1 MLKTQKD
8 KKLDNSFSTNNKTNN
23 KKNIIVGLS
32 GGVDSSLSA
41 ALLVENG
48 WNVEGLTLWLMKG
61 QGSCCSEGLVDAAG
75 LCEDLGIH
83 HQIIDSREIFE
94 REVIKKT
101 TESYEKGFTPLPCSM
116 CNKNVKFEEML
127 NYAINKKEFTH
138 IATGHYARIK
148 KSSPTEIIDVDGCKF
163 KDFILLRGADKNKDQ
178 SYFLYCLTQEVLS
191 RLKFPLGE
199 MKKEETRKQALRLGL
214 RNAQKPESQDLCLVE
229 HYGSMRKFI
238 DEHIE
243 SKEGEI
249 MHVNG
254 KVLGTHNGIQ
264 HFTVGQRKGLGIA
277 WAEPLYVKS
286 LDREKNIVYV
296 ADKSDLLKKEA
307 IINNVN
313 WVSIEEPEQEIK
325 VEAQIRYRSH
335 PVKGTLIP
343 LKTSD
348 NQTKSFKLIFDESQS
363 SVTPGQAAVFYNGE
377 ILLGGGLIN
386 YFSKNI

>member
-1 MLKTQKD
+1 MLKIQKD
-8 KKLDNSFSTNNKTNN
+8 KKLENFFSSNNKTKK

-41 ALLVENG
+41 ALLVERG

-75 LCEDLGIH
+75 LCEDLGINH
-83 HQIIDSREIFE
+83 KIIDSREIFE

-127 NYAINKKEFTH
+127 NYAINKKEFTN

-148 KSSPTEIIDVDGCKF
+148 KSSYAEKFDYKGFKF
-163 KDFILLRGADKNKDQ
+163 KDFLLLRGADKNKDQ
-178 SYFLYCLTQEVLS
+178 SYFLYCLTQELLS
-191 RLKFPLGE
+191 RLEFPLGE
-199 MKKEETRKQALRLGL
+199 MKKEETRKEALRLGL
-214 RNAQKPESQDLCLVE
+214 RTAQKPESQDLCLVE
-229 HYGSMRKFI
+229 HYGSMQRFI
-238 DEHIE
+238 DKHIE
-243 SKEGEI
+243 PNEGEI
-249 MHVNG
+249 VHVNG

-277 WAEPLYVKS
+277 WPEPLYVKS

-296 ADKSDLLKKEA
+296 ADKNDLFKKEA
-307 IINNVN
+307 KINKVN
-313 WVSIEEPEQEIK
+313 WVSIEEPKQRIE
-325 VEAQIRYRSH
+325 VEAQIRYRSN

-343 LKTSD
+343 LKNEDVT
-348 NQTKSFKLIFDESQS
+348 NKSFKLVFEESQS
-363 SVTPGQAAVFYNGE
+363 SVTPGQAAVFYKDE

-386 YFSKNI
+386 

>member
-8 KKLDNSFSTNNKTNN
+8 KKLENFFSSNNKTKK

-41 ALLVENG
+41 ALLVERG

-75 LCEDLGIH
+75 LCEDLGINH
-83 HQIIDSREIFE
+83 KIIDSREIFE

-127 NYAINKKEFTH
+127 NYAISKKDFTH

-148 KSSPTEIIDVDGCKF
+148 KSSYAEKLDYKSFVF
-163 KDFILLRGADKNKDQ
+163 KDFLLLRGADENKDQ
-178 SYFLYCLTQEVLS
+178 SYFLYSLSQEVLS
-191 RLKFPLGE
+191 RLEFPLGE
-199 MKKEETRKQALRLGL
+199 MKKEETRKEALRLGL
-214 RNAQKPESQDLCLVE
+214 RTAEKPESQDLCLVE
-229 HYGSMRKFI
+229 HYGSMQRINAK
-238 DEHIE
+238 HIE
-243 SKEGEI
+243 PKEGEI
-249 MHVNG
+249 VHVNG

-277 WAEPLYVKS
+277 WPEPLYVKS

-296 ADKSDLLKKEA
+296 ADKSDLFNKEA
-307 IINNVN
+307 IISKVN
-313 WVSIEEPEQEIK
+313 WVSIEEPKQEIE

-343 LKTSD
+343 LKNLD
-348 NQTKSFKLIFDESQS
+348 NPTTTFKLIFEESQS
-363 SVTPGQAAVFYNGE
+363 SVTPGQAAVFYKGE

-386 YFSKNI
+386 

>member
-8 KKLDNSFSTNNKTNN
+8 KKLQNCFSDNNKTNR

-41 ALLVENG
+41 ALLVESG

-75 LCEDLGIH
+75 LCEDLRIQH
-83 HQIIDSREIFE
+83 KIIDSREIFE
-94 REVIKKT
+94 REVINKT

-148 KSSPTEIIDVDGCKF
+148 KSSSTKMLDCEGYKF
-163 KDFILLRGADKNKDQ
+163 KDFLLLRGADENKDQ
-178 SYFLYCLTQEVLS
+178 SYFLYCLTQELLS

-199 MKKEETRKQALRLGL
+199 MKKEDTRKEALRLGL
-214 RNAQKPESQDLCLVE
+214 RTAQKPDSQDLCLVE
-229 HYGSMRKFI
+229 HYGSMQKFI
-238 DEHIE
+238 DKHIE
-243 SKEGEI
+243 TKEGDI
-249 MHVNG
+249 MHVSG
-254 KVLGTHNGIQ
+254 EVLGTHNGIQ
-264 HFTVGQRKGLGIA
+264 HFTIGQRKGLGIA
-277 WAEPLYVKS
+277 WEEPLYVKS

-296 ADKSDLLKKEA
+296 ASKSDLFKKEA
-307 IINNVN
+307 IIKKVN
-313 WVSIEEPEQEIK
+313 WVSIEEPKQEIE

-343 LKTSD
+343 MKNLD
-348 NQTKSFKLIFDESQS
+348 NPTTIFKLIFKESQS
-363 SVTPGQAAVFYNGE
+363 SVTPGQAAVFYKGE

-386 YFSKNI
+386 

>member
-1 MLKTQKD
+1 MLNTQKD
-8 KKLDNSFSTNNKTNN
+8 KKLENCFSTNNKTIK

-41 ALLVENG
+41 ALLIENG

-83 HQIIDSREIFE
+83 HEIIDSRAIFE

-101 TESYEKGFTPLPCSM
+101 TEGYEKGFTPLPCSM

-127 NYAINKKEFTH
+127 NYATNKKEFTH

-148 KSSPTEIIDVDGCKF
+148 KSSTIENLDCKDLKF
-163 KDFILLRGADKNKDQ
+163 KDFLLLRGADRNKDQ
-178 SYFLYCLTQEVLS
+178 SYFLYSLSQEVLS

-199 MKKEETRKQALRLGL
+199 MKKEETRKEALRLGL
-214 RNAQKPESQDLCLVE
+214 RTAQKQESQDLCLVE
-229 HYGSMRKFI
+229 HYGSMQRFI
-238 DEHIE
+238 DKHIKP
-243 SKEGEI
+243 KEGEI
-249 MHVNG
+249 IHVNG
-254 KVLGTHNGIQ
+254 EIVGTHNGIQ

-277 WAEPLYVKS
+277 WPEPLYVKS
-286 LDREKNIVYV
+286 LDKDKNIVYV
-296 ADKSDLLKKEA
+296 ANKSDLLEKEA
-307 IINNVN
+307 IISNVN
-313 WVSIEEPEQEIK
+313 WVSIEEPKQEIE
-325 VEAQIRYRSH
+325 VEAQIRYRSE

-343 LKTSD
+343 LKQSD
-348 NQTKSFKLIFDESQS
+348 ITTKSFKLIFKENQS
-363 SVTPGQAAVFYNGE
+363 SVTPGQAAVLYKGE

-386 YFSKNI
+386 

>member
-8 KKLDNSFSTNNKTNN
+8 KKLENCFSTNNKTKK

-41 ALLVENG
+41 ALLVERG

-61 QGSCCSEGLVDAAG
+61 KGSCCSEGLVDAAG
-75 LCEDLGIH
+75 LCEDLGIP

-116 CNKNVKFEEML
+116 CNKNVKFEEMF
-127 NYAINKKEFTH
+127 NYAISKKEFTH
-138 IATGHYARIK
+138 IATGHYARK
-148 KSSPTEIIDVDGCKF
+148 KKFSSTEILDCEGFKF
-163 KDFILLRGADKNKDQ
+163 RDFLLLRGADKNKDQ
-178 SYFLYCLTQEVLS
+178 SYFLYCLKQEVLS
-191 RLKFPLGE
+191 RLEFPLGE
-199 MKKEETRKQALRLGL
+199 MKKEETRKEALRLGL
-214 RNAQKPESQDLCLVE
+214 RTAQKPESQDLCLVE
-229 HYGSMRKFI
+229 HYGSMQRFI

-243 SKEGEI
+243 TKEGEI

-254 KVLGTHNGIQ
+254 EVLGTHQGIH

-286 LDREKNIVYV
+286 LDREKNIVFV
-296 ADKSDLLKKEA
+296 ADKSDLYKKEA
-307 IINNVN
+307 IINKLH
-313 WVSIEEPEQEIK
+313 WVSIDEPKQEIEI
-325 VEAQIRYRSH
+325 EAQIRYRSH

-343 LKTSD
+343 LKNSD
-348 NQTKSFKLIFDESQS
+348 NPTKSFRLIFEESQS
-363 SVTPGQAAVFYNGE
+363 SVTPGQAAVFYKGE

-386 YFSKNI
+386 